1 MVVELYSKQL
11 KKLNTDQLKDR
22 LKQKDRPYILIDAR
36 DIEAYYKG
44 HIPGACSLFDG
55 EIMSKAKDM
64 DKSMSII
71 VYGPGSVSKTKLCD
85 DAAEKFMSMGFKN
98 VCAYENGLEGW
109 ADAGNRVD
117 RSEKKMT

>member
-1 MVVELYSKQL
+1 VVVELYSQQI
-11 KKLNTDQLKDR
+11 KKLNTDQLKER
-22 LKQKDRPYILIDAR
+22 LKQKDKPYMLIDAR
-36 DIEAYYKG
+36 DGESYYKG

-55 EIMSKAKDM
+55 EIMSKAKDL
-64 DKSMSII
+64 DKNMSII

-85 DAAEKFMSMGFKN
+85 DAAAKFTSMGFKN